1 MSRGEQV
8 DPVVWRSSRLPT
20 AASRDRKSR
29 LPYGR
34 ANSLAKPDSSPR
46 LPGPSRVPA
55 AGSGA
60 SRSPGSSNLNRR
72 SQSFNSID
80 KSKPLQYASGNDRE
94 SVRGIP
100 APGGMNGS
108 GIGGTVPTSLSG
120 QQLASAIPSPT
131 AGKSWRSKSMN
142 LKHSATSSMLASPT
156 HSTSP
161 THSPQGSEGGF
172 PHGGDGSKA
181 GAGGAGPQRS
191 MLEKFRLINPRSA
204 SRASPS
210 MAEMAL
216 QEEDDL
222 SEYGEDVL
230 TPTGSVCSSGSSSAT
245 TKQMPTKTPASSLT
259 AASKT
264 SPSSSFSKSSAN
276 SSRSTSASKDKE
288 DKSKFGKSKDNSPP
302 KEERE
307 SFTDPTKKNSKIAS
321 LIPKGG
327 KPSSG
332 KKDGSSIP
340 KPGLKAPS
348 TATSKSQ
355 SQSQSQSNLNSSGN
369 IRGGD
374 GEKAK
379 LTKGGQGGSFYIQR
393 SIGGPEGK
401 RTSMTSS
408 TSTSALSGS
417 SGMLAGGGGGGG
429 GGGGALGGN
438 GVVQLPQQQQHN
450 HPNTATVAPFMYR
463 TFSEN
468 DCTMVA
474 PADPCLSPT
483 KGELV
488 YSKTAKQCLEEISG
502 LPPPAGMKR
511 YFLSGLCRR
520 YVVVGRR
527 L

>member
-1 MSRGEQV
+1 
-8 DPVVWRSSRLPT
+8 
-20 AASRDRKSR
+20 
-29 LPYGR
+29 
-34 ANSLAKPDSSPR
+34 
-46 LPGPSRVPA
+46 
-55 AGSGA
+55 
-60 SRSPGSSNLNRR
+60 
-72 SQSFNSID
+72 
-80 KSKPLQYASGNDRE
+80 
-94 SVRGIP
+94 
-100 APGGMNGS
+100 MNGS

-131 AGKSWRSKSMN
+131 TGKSWRSKSMN

-156 HSTSP
+156 HSPSP
-161 THSPQGSEGGF
+161 TLSPQASEGLQ
-172 PHGGDGSKA
+172 PHGGDGSKL
-181 GAGGAGPQRS
+181 GSAGGGGPQRS

-210 MAEMAL
+210 VSEMSL
-216 QEEDDL
+216 QEEDDM
-222 SEYGEDVL
+222 SEYGEEGL

-245 TKQMPTKTPASSLT
+245 AKQMSTKTTPPSL
-259 AASKT
+259 AAPSKT
-264 SPSSSFSKSSAN
+264 SSSSNPSSSKASVN
-276 SSRSTSASKDKE
+276 GSRSMASSKDKE
-288 DKSKFGKSKDNSPP
+288 DKSRSGKSSKESSPP

-307 SFTDPTKKNSKIAS
+307 SFADSTKKTSKIAS

-332 KKDGSSIP
+332 KKEGGASSASSGIP
-340 KPGLKAPS
+340 KPGLKAP
-348 TATSKSQ
+348 TTTTSKPQ
-355 SQSQSQSNLNSSGN
+355 SQSALNSSGN
-369 IRGGD
+369 MRGGEGD
-374 GEKAK
+374 RAK

-393 SIGGPEGK
+393 PSGGPEGK

-417 SGMLAGGGGGGG
+417 SGIMGGGC
-429 GGGGALGGN
+429 GGGALGGN

-474 PADPCLSPT
+474 PSDPCLSPT

-502 LPPPAGMKR
+502 TAGR
-511 YFLSGLCRR
+511 HA
-520 YVVVGRR
+520 
-527 L
+527 